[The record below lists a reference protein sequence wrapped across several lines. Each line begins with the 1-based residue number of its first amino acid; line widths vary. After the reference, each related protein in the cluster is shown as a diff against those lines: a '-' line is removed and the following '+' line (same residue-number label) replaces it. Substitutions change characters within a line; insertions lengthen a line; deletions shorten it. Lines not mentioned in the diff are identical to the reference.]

1 MEAELDYNKS
11 AQQNAEAYFD
21 KAKEAKRKLEGAEQ
35 AIKRLEKQAA
45 DAESEKTTTKELRK
59 KEEREWYEKFYW
71 FFASDGK
78 LAIGGRSAQQNE
90 EVVSKYFDSNDLF
103 FHANIFGA
111 SVVILKNG
119 AAASAEVKEEAA
131 QFAAC
136 FSKAWESGQS
146 AVDVFSARK
155 EQVSKSQA
163 KGSLG
168 TGSFLISGDRAWYR
182 NVKLELAVQMSENRI
197 DLQKQF
203 DDTNA
208 YVKVLPLT
216 IIVDAKKLNVSPYI
230 AYAASKVPGA
240 LKLQPGKTKKSD
252 AAKTIAK
259 RLGYNDIDYI
269 MQHLPPGGFSVGN

>member
-1 MEAELDYNKS
+1 MEAELDYTKS

-35 AIKRLEKQAA
+35 AVKRLEQRIVE
-45 DAESEKTTTKELRK
+45 AEKEKMTTRELRK
-59 KEEREWYEKFYW
+59 SEEREWYEKFYW
-71 FFASDGK
+71 FFTSNGM

-90 EVVSKYFDSNDLF
+90 EVVAKYFENNDLF

-119 AAASAEVKEEAA
+119 TSASGEVRDEAA

-136 FSKAWESGQS
+136 FSKAWEEGLA
-146 AVDVFSARK
+146 AVDVFSAVRQ
-155 EQVSKSQA
+155 QVSKSKE

-168 TGSFLISGDRAWYR
+168 TGSFLISGEREWHR
-182 NVKLELAVQMSENRI
+182 NVRLELAALIAENRI

-208 YVKVLPLT
+208 YVKVLPLS
-216 IIVDAKKLNVSPYI
+216 IIVNAKRLNVVPYL
-230 AYAASKVPGA
+230 AYSRSAQSVGI
-240 LKLQPGKTKKSD
+240 KLTPGKVKKSD
-252 AAKTIAK
+252 AAKVIAK
-259 RLGYNDIDYI
+259 KLGYNDIDYI
-269 MQHLPPGGFSVGN
+269 MQHLPPGGFSL